1 MPLTFWLMKPDA
13 IRCLK
18 AGCPLNFLES
28 STTLMKGLDTITRKG
43 GGGGQEAVGV
53 KSGAADDSANN
64 ILTLDR
70 D

>member
-1 MPLTFWLMKPDA
+1 MPFTASKPDA
-13 IRCLK
+13 L
-18 AGCPLNFLES
+18 LNFLES
-28 STTLMKGLDTITRKG
+28 STTLIKGLDTITRK

-53 KSGAADDSANN
+53 KSGAADGSANN

>member
-1 MPLTFWLMKPDA
+1 MPPE
-13 IRCLK
+13 
-18 AGCPLNFLES
+18 FLGKFHNTDEGFRHNN
-28 STTLMKGLDTITRKG
+28 KEG

>member
-1 MPLTFWLMKPDA
+1 MKPDA
-13 IRCLK
+13 IRRLK

-43 GGGGQEAVGV
+43 WGGQEAEGV
-53 KSGAADDSANN
+53 KSGAADDSVSN
-64 ILTLDR
+64 ILTLDQ